1 MATDNPKV
9 SSYVPQ
15 AVYDHLMT
23 FKSERGLKSI
33 SMAVTAVLEEY
44 FGLSKATISD
54 ATASRLETLEGKL
67 PA

>member
-1 MATDNPKV
+1 MPTDNPKV
-9 SSYVPQ
+9 SGYVPQ

-33 SMAVTAVLEEY
+33 SMALTGVLEEY